1 MIDFEVQDMSCGHC
15 VGAIT
20 RAVHAVDAEARVEVD
35 LPRHR
40 VRIVP
45 ARADAAMLAG
55 AIEEAGYTPVAISA

>member
-20 RAVHAVDAEARVEVD
+20 RAVHAVDADARVEVD
-35 LPRHR
+35 LQRHR

-45 ARADAAMLAG
+45 ACADAATLAG
-55 AIEEAGYTPVAISA
+55 AIEEAGYTPVAVSA

>member
-1 MIDFEVQDMSCGHC
+1 MIAFEVQDMSCGHC

-20 RAVHAVDAEARVEVD
+20 RAIQAVDEDARVEVD

-45 ARADAAMLAG
+45 GRADTATLAG
-55 AIEEAGYTPVAISA
+55 AIEKAGYTPVAVSD